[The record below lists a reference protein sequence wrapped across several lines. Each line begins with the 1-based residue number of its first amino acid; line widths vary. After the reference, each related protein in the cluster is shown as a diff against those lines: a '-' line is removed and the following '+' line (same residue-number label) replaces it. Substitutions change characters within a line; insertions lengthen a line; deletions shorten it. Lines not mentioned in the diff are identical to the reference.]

1 MAPMKVQAR
10 HVRKG
15 DKIWNATPGPYH
27 NKWVTVKSVKLVN
40 DNWMLI
46 DTSAW
51 QLNISVESEIKI
63 RRSRRERPLQ
73 VSLDGGKTWKAL
85 SQLQVKVS
93 LKPKPGML
101 VFKLDRK
108 VVESH
113 AWMGSECVG
122 TECVTYVNLAE
133 QLVTRGGK

>member
-27 NKWVTVKSVKLVN
+27 NNWVTVKSVNRVN

-51 QLNISVESEIKI
+51 QLNISVESEMKI
-63 RRSRRERPLQ
+63 RRSRRKRPLQ
-73 VSLDGGKTWKAL
+73 VSLDGGKTIINRNDKGRCNNCKIDL
-85 SQLQVKVS
+85 TIC
-93 LKPKPGML
+93 
-101 VFKLDRK
+101 F
-108 VVESH
+108 
-113 AWMGSECVG
+113 
-122 TECVTYVNLAE
+122 
-133 QLVTRGGK
+133 